1 MHSRQSSHMSMSANR
16 GTLDDHPKIS
26 FKLQLCACDGI
37 WGWSVC
43 LSCSDPYIYIY
54 IYINKYYHIIYIYN
68 HILYIYNHIYILYI
82 YVYIIIFWAY
92 PIQKNTEKAILGYWS
107 EDPTIGEIPET
118 EKKKTTRRR
127 DILLLP
133 VQPVADLNH
142 LDP

>member
-16 GTLDDHPKIS
+16 GTLDDHPKIA
-26 FKLQLCACDGI
+26 FKMQLCACDGI

-43 LSCSDPYIYIY
+43 LSCSDPYIYKQILSYYIYTIIFY
-54 IYINKYYHIIYIYN
+54 IYIIIYIY
-68 HILYIYNHIYILYI
+68 YIYICI
-82 YVYIIIFWAY
+82 YIIIFWAY

>member
-1 MHSRQSSHMSMSANR
+1 MGLVGVPFMFR
-16 GTLDDHPKIS
+16 P
-26 FKLQLCACDGI
+26 
-37 WGWSVC
+37 
-43 LSCSDPYIYIY
+43 IYIY
-54 IYINKYYHIIYIYN
+54 IYKQILSYYIYIQSYS
-68 HILYIYNHIYILYI
+68 IYIYNHIYILYI